1 MALNLTSGLTLITVW
16 SIMHQEEMK
25 GPTGVYYPRLLP
37 GGGGVLPMMA
47 YAGRLRPE
55 RGIFFKLEVYERVGK
70 SVVCYCERAQKG

>member
-37 GGGGVLPMMA
+37 GGGVLPMMA

-70 SVVCYCERAQKG
+70 SVICYCERAQKG